1 MFFDAALDQI
11 RSERDVLPHGGHFC
25 LLIFGRAILV
35 FSDFVFKHTRAIKKK
50 KKLAPRHRQHFSLA
64 GFGRPEAQPPR
75 SQLARGPGKENNPES
90 PIGIPSFEIKLRYFM
105 EKHLP

>member
-35 FSDFVFKHTRAIKKK
+35 FSDFLFKHVRAKK
-50 KKLAPRHRQHFSLA
+50 
-64 GFGRPEAQPPR
+64 EE
-75 SQLARGPGKENNPES
+75 SQAVGGEEPMIFDS
-90 PIGIPSFEIKLRYFM
+90 
-105 EKHLP
+105 